1 MMMMMMMIAEIT
13 VGTGMEIQQLS
24 SVRRTKREQNNY
36 IGSNFVQLTRQSSL
50 TPAHECAPRPVAI
63 TSLKR
68 PPVPVSAP
76 EKGAT
81 PLITERRRNKTEKKK
96 KNRRQRDRRQ
106 REEIT
111 KHVIKSIK

>member
-36 IGSNFVQLTRQSSL
+36 IGSNFVQFMRQSSL

-81 PLITERRRNKTEKKK
+81 PLRRERRRSRKREEKKEQEAEGQEAK
-96 KNRRQRDRRQ
+96 GGNYKTCN
-106 REEIT
+106 
-111 KHVIKSIK
+111 